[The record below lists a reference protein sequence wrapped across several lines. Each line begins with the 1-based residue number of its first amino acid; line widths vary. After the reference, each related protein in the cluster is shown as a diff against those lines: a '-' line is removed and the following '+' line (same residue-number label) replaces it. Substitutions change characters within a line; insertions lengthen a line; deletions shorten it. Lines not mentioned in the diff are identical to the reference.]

1 MAAPSWLSS
10 LQLRLIAAFALAL
23 ALALGGVGAYVGYTA
38 RQATERFGRDVEWT
52 EAARLERLV
61 AGHYSPA
68 GDWEGLQAGIEQA
81 GSLYGMEIVVRDESG
96 AVVADSRNPSIANTS
111 SDANPPSHAGTVS
124 IANTSSD
131 ANPPSHTDSV
141 SIANTDTDAAALDGD
156 AARPI
161 LAGGKEI
168 GSVAMV
174 PSMAPGD
181 VPEPSVS
188 RLAATLSRSLLWA
201 GLAAG
206 LGGVLLVSLL
216 SRRVLAPARA
226 LGAAARL
233 LGRGDLSQRV
243 PVRGGGELADL
254 GRTFNAM
261 AANLERAERQRRNL
275 AADAAH
281 ELRTP
286 LSNLQGYVEAMRDGL
301 MEPDERTMDAVH
313 QQVLQLVRLVEDL
326 RLLALADAGALR
338 LERTPDSLERVLTGS
353 LAAVRPRAEA
363 RGIALSLEIPA
374 DLPLVEMDGERIA
387 QVVGNLLENAI
398 SHTPSGGGV
407 DVAAV
412 VTAAGAA
419 RVAVT
424 DSGTGIP
431 PGELPA
437 VFERFHR
444 VDPSRTRSSGGTG
457 LGLTIAK
464 QLVEAHGG
472 VISVESELGEGSRF
486 AFELPLTPDRV
497 ETKPEDAGAS

>member
-1 MAAPSWLSS
+1 MARPDWLSG
-10 LQLRLIAAFALAL
+10 LQFRLIAAFALAL
-23 ALALGGVGAYVGYTA
+23 ALALGGVGAYVGHTA
-38 RQATERFGRDVEWT
+38 RQATERFERDVEGT
-52 EAARLERLV
+52 EAARLERV
-61 AGHYSPA
+61 ITRYYSPT
-68 GDWEGLQAGIEQA
+68 GGWEGLQAGIEQA
-81 GSLYGMEIVVRDESG
+81 GSLYGVEIVVRDESG
-96 AVVADSRNPSIANTS
+96 AVVADSRA
-111 SDANPPSHAGTVS
+111 VS

-131 ANPPSHTDSV
+131 SNPPSHAGAA
-141 SIANTDTDAAALDGD
+141 SIANAGSDAPALDAD
-156 AARPI
+156 AGQPI

-168 GSVAMV
+168 GSVALA
-174 PSMAPGD
+174 PSTAPGD
-181 VPEPSVS
+181 IAEPSAS
-188 RLAATLSRSLLWA
+188 RLAAALHRSLLWA

-226 LGAAARL
+226 LGSAARL

-243 PVRGGGELADL
+243 PVRGGGELAEL

-275 AADAAH
+275 VADAAH

-286 LSNLQGYVEAMRDGL
+286 LSNVQGYVEAVRDGL
-301 MEPDERTMDAVH
+301 LEPDERTMDALH

-338 LERTPDSLERVLTGS
+338 LERAPDSLERVLTGAV
-353 LAAVRPRAEA
+353 AAVRPRAEA
-363 RGIALSLEIPA
+363 RGVALSLELPP
-374 DLPLVEMDGERIA
+374 DLPPVEMDGARIA

-398 SHTPSGGGV
+398 SHTPRGGRV
-407 DVAAV
+407 AVAAA
-412 VTAAGAA
+412 VTDGGRA

-431 PGELPA
+431 AGELPA

-444 VDPSRTRSSGGTG
+444 VDPSRARSSGGAG

-472 VISVESELGEGSRF
+472 AISAESEPGVGSRF
-486 AFELPLTPDRV
+486 AFELPLTVDRAAAA
-497 ETKPEDAGAS
+497 PEEAGTRSADGPPGG

>member
-1 MAAPSWLSS
+1 MAAPSWLFS

-38 RQATERFGRDVEWT
+38 RQATERFERDVEWT

-61 AGHYSPA
+61 TRYYSPA
-68 GDWEGLQAGIEQA
+68 GDWGGLQAGIEQA
-81 GSLYGMEIVVRDESG
+81 GSLYGVEIVVRDESG
-96 AVVADSRNPSIANTS
+96 AVVADSR
-111 SDANPPSHAGTVS
+111 TVS

-131 ANPPSHTDSV
+131 ANPPSHSDAV
-141 SIANTDTDAAALDGD
+141 SIANADSDAAALDGD

-168 GSVAMV
+168 GSVALA
-174 PSMAPGD
+174 PSMAPVD

-188 RLAATLSRSLLWA
+188 RLAMALSRSLLWA

-206 LGGVLLVSLL
+206 LAGVLLVSLL

-254 GRTFNAM
+254 GRSFNAM

-275 AADAAH
+275 VADAAH

-286 LSNLQGYVEAMRDGL
+286 LSNVQGYVEAMRDGL

-338 LERTPDSLERVLTGS
+338 LERVPDSLERVLTGS
-353 LAAVRPRAEA
+353 LAAVRPRAES

-374 DLPLVEMDGERIA
+374 DLPLVEMEGERIA

-398 SHTPSGGGV
+398 SHTPSGGRVG
-407 DVAAV
+407 VAAG
-412 VTAAGAA
+412 VTAGGAA

-424 DSGTGIP
+424 DTGTGIP

-437 VFERFHR
+437 VFERFYR
-444 VDPSRTRSSGGTG
+444 VDPSRTRSSGGAG

-472 VISVESELGEGSRF
+472 MISAESELGEGSRF
-486 AFELPLTPDRV
+486 AFELPLTPDRA
-497 ETKPEDAGAS
+497 EAKPEEAGASSPDGKPGG

>member
-1 MAAPSWLSS
+1 
-10 LQLRLIAAFALAL
+10 
-23 ALALGGVGAYVGYTA
+23 
-38 RQATERFGRDVEWT
+38 
-52 EAARLERLV
+52 
-61 AGHYSPA
+61 
-68 GDWEGLQAGIEQA
+68 
-81 GSLYGMEIVVRDESG
+81 
-96 AVVADSRNPSIANTS
+96 
-111 SDANPPSHAGTVS
+111 
-124 IANTSSD
+124 
-131 ANPPSHTDSV
+131 
-141 SIANTDTDAAALDGD
+141 
-156 AARPI
+156 
-161 LAGGKEI
+161 
-168 GSVAMV
+168 
-174 PSMAPGD
+174 
-181 VPEPSVS
+181 
-188 RLAATLSRSLLWA
+188 
-201 GLAAG
+201 
-206 LGGVLLVSLL
+206 
-216 SRRVLAPARA
+216 
-226 LGAAARL
+226 
-233 LGRGDLSQRV
+233 
-243 PVRGGGELADL
+243 
-254 GRTFNAM
+254 M

-326 RLLALADAGALR
+326 RLLALADAGALS
-338 LERTPDSLERVLTGS
+338 LERTADSLERGAHGLPW
-353 LAAVRPRAEA
+353 RRCDPRAEA

-374 DLPLVEMDGERIA
+374 DLPLVEMDGERIV

-398 SHTPSGGGV
+398 SHTPSGGSVG
-407 DVAAV
+407 
-412 VTAAGAA
+412 VTAGVTAGGAA

-486 AFELPLTPDRV
+486 AFELPLPPDRA
-497 ETKPEDAGAS
+497 EAKPEDAGAS

>member
-68 GDWEGLQAGIEQA
+68 GDWEGLQAGVEQA

-111 SDANPPSHAGTVS
+111 SDANPPSHAG
-124 IANTSSD
+124 A
-131 ANPPSHTDSV
+131 V

-168 GSVAMV
+168 GSVAMA

-486 AFELPLTPDRV
+486 AFELPLTPDRA
-497 ETKPEDAGAS
+497 EAKPEDAGAS

>member
-1 MAAPSWLSS
+1 MAAPNWLSS

-124 IANTSSD
+124 IANT
-131 ANPPSHTDSV
+131 
-141 SIANTDTDAAALDGD
+141 DTDAAALDVD

-168 GSVAMV
+168 GSVAMA

-374 DLPLVEMDGERIA
+374 DLPLVEMDGERIV

-398 SHTPSGGGV
+398 SHTPSGGSVG
-407 DVAAV
+407 
-412 VTAAGAA
+412 VTAGVTAGGAA

-486 AFELPLTPDRV
+486 AFELPLPPDRA
-497 ETKPEDAGAS
+497 EAKPEDAGAS

>member
-1 MAAPSWLSS
+1 MAAPNWLSS

-124 IANTSSD
+124 IANT
-131 ANPPSHTDSV
+131 
-141 SIANTDTDAAALDGD
+141 DTDAAALDVD

-168 GSVAMV
+168 GSVAMA

-407 DVAAV
+407 GVAAV

-486 AFELPLTPDRV
+486 AFELPLPPDRA
-497 ETKPEDAGAS
+497 EAKPEDAGAS